1 MKKLLL
7 IILVFTLTTPCF
19 SQTKNKTKQKTTEK
33 SSSNDC
39 ELAQKKLEEA
49 HGKIEINQYW
59 VAEQLLKEALSLCP
73 GEDLKYNYELAWNYY
88 LMKEYKKAINI
99 LDPMTK
105 QKDCPADVY
114 QLLGNTYDEAE
125 QEGMAIVTYDKG
137 FKKFPN
143 AGCLFLER
151 GNIAFKRSN
160 FIGALYYYEK
170 GIEQDPTFASNY
182 YRASLIFLSSSE
194 EVWGIMYGEIFMNL
208 ERGSNRA
215 KEISRKLFD
224 TYHSEITFN
233 VNQIGVNFNDP
244 TIVYSDSK
252 ERPNLFPENY
262 ESAILKACQGK
273 KSLTLSSLIDIR
285 KRFIQIFY
293 MNSPSF
299 HNVLFDYHRKLI
311 ELGFFEPYNYWLFG
325 YGSTNEAATWISQNK
340 ELFDRFMKWFN
351 ENPFPVN
358 KDNVFSRYKME

>member
-7 IILVFTLTTPCF
+7 IILVFTLPIACLA
-19 SQTKNKTKQKTTEK
+19 QTKNKTKQNTTEDV
-33 SSSNDC
+33 SSDC
-39 ELAQKKLEEA
+39 EKAQKKLKEA
-49 HGKIEINQYW
+49 HSKIEINQYW
-59 VAEQLLKEALSLCP
+59 VAEELLKEALSLC
-73 GEDLKYNYELAWNYY
+73 GSEELKYNYELAWDYY
-88 LMKEYKKAINI
+88 LMKEYKKAIDI
-99 LDPMTK
+99 LTPMTK

-114 QLLGNTYDEAE
+114 QLLGNTYDESGD
-125 QEGMAIVTYDKG
+125 EGMAVVTYDKG
-137 FKKFPN
+137 FKQFPN

-151 GNIAFKRSN
+151 GNIAYKRSN
-160 FIGALYYYEK
+160 FLGALFYYEK

-182 YRASLIFLSSSE
+182 YRATEIFLSSSE

-208 ERGSNRA
+208 ERGSNRG

-262 ESAILKACQGK
+262 ESALLKACQGK

-293 MNSPSF
+293 ANSPTF
-299 HNVLFDYHRKLI
+299 HNVLFDYQKKLI

-325 YGSTNEAATWISQNK
+325 YGNTNEASSWIAENK
-340 ELFDRFMKWFN
+340 QLFDRFMTWFN
-351 ENPFPVN
+351 DNPFPIS